1 MKLGIV
7 IATYQRKDGTTPF
20 FLQKALDSIFS
31 QTYQNFKIFLIG
43 DKYEDNEEFV
53 NIISKYPQDK
63 IYYENL
69 PYAKERDSYT
79 DKWVLWSYG
88 GITAMNFG
96 IEKALEEGYDFIC
109 HLDHDDWW
117 LPNHLEVINDCINK
131 TNADWICTKSIYLN
145 PNKTMPVIN
154 GKINEFIEFL
164 PSYSKLIHSSVCMN
178 FKKIPLKYRD
188 IFEETQKLGLPADGD
203 LWERTR
209 EYIISNNLKSIC
221 INKLTCHHD
230 EEGFERK

>member
-1 MKLGIV
+1 VKLGIV

-63 IYYENL
+63 IYYKNL

-79 DKWVLWSYG
+79 DKLTLWSYG
-88 GITAMNFG
+88 GVNAMNFG
-96 IEKALEEGYDFIC
+96 IEKALEEGYEFIC

-117 LPNHLEVINDCINK
+117 LPNHLEEIKQAIEL
-131 TNADWICTKSIYLN
+131 TNSDWVCTKSTYMSLVN
-145 PNKTMPVIN
+145 TLPRVISDELYIPFHP
-154 GKINEFIEFL
+154 K
-164 PSYSKLIHSSVCMN
+164 SSQLIHSSVCMN

-188 IFEETQKLGLPADGD
+188 IYEETKKLGLPSDAD

-209 EYIISNNLKSIC
+209 MYIIEHNLKSYY
-221 INKLTCHHD
+221 INKLTCRHD

>member
-20 FLQKALDSIFS
+20 FLQKALDSVFS

-69 PYAKERDSYT
+69 PYAKERDLYT

-88 GITAMNFG
+88 GITSMNFG

-117 LPNHLEVINDCINK
+117 LPNHLEEIKQGIEL
-131 TNADWICTKSIYLN
+131 TNSDWICTKSTYSN
-145 PNKTMPVIN
+145 PRN
-154 GKINEFIEFL
+154 FL
-164 PSYSKLIHSSVCMN
+164 PKIDSQELYVPFYPMYASLIHSSVCMN

-209 EYIISNNLKSIC
+209 EYIISNNLKSVC

>member
-53 NIISKYPQDK
+53 NIVSKYPQDK

-69 PYAKERDSYT
+69 PYAKERDLYT

-117 LPNHLEVINDCINK
+117 LPNHLEEINQGIEL
-131 TNADWICTKSIYLN
+131 TNSDWVCTKSTYGSPTNFL
-145 PNKTMPVIN
+145 P
-154 GKINEFIEFL
+154 KINSNELYVPFS
-164 PSYSKLIHSSVCMN
+164 PMYARLIHSSVCMN

-188 IFEETQKLGLPADGD
+188 IFQETQKLGLPGDGD

-221 INKLTCHHD
+221 INKFTCHHD

>member
-63 IYYENL
+63 IYYKNL

-117 LPNHLEVINDCINK
+117 LPNHLEEIKQGIEL
-131 TNADWICTKSIYLN
+131 TNSDWVCTKSTYMSSVN
-145 PNKTMPVIN
+145 T
-154 GKINEFIEFL
+154 L
-164 PSYSKLIHSSVCMN
+164 PRVNSDELYIPFHPRSSQLIHSSVCMN

-188 IFEETQKLGLPADGD
+188 IYEETKKLGLPSDAD

-209 EYIISNNLKSIC
+209 MYIIEHNLKSYY
-221 INKLTCHHD
+221 INKLTCRHD